1 MSKVIMALATM
12 AVLSMDLGLE
22 YNSLEKQIYTHIVFQ
37 LVAVSAVALA
47 TTEDMNLA
55 MIAMAGWITLKVLG
69 NKNLKKDNK

>member
-12 AVLSMDLGLE
+12 AVFSMDLGLE
-22 YNSLEKQIYTHIVFQ
+22 YNSLEKQIYTHIIFQ
-37 LVAVSAVALA
+37 LVAVSTVALA

-55 MIAMAGWITLKVLG
+55 MIAIAGWITLKVLG